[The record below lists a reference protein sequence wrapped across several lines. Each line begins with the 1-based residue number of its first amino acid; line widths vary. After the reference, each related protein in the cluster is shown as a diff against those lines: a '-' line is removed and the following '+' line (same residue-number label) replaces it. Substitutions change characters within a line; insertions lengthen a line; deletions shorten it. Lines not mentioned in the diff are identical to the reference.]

1 MAGEGRQL
9 FFRQGAHTTEVTGPV
24 GKVVLIAIVVE
35 QFAGTRHGVAL
46 RLKVIRVGRN
56 ASGDRRLEDVRVEE
70 VDSGCAR
77 VHRDTHA
84 GAGRVADGCLTM
96 RVVETHPTRGEAVD
110 VRSQCLRMPVEVL
123 DPVIEVVDGN
133 NEDVGRSGFSGR
145 GKDRK
150 KGEGK

>member
-1 MAGEGRQL
+1 
-9 FFRQGAHTTEVTGPV
+9 
-24 GKVVLIAIVVE
+24 
-35 QFAGTRHGVAL
+35 
-46 RLKVIRVGRN
+46 
-56 ASGDRRLEDVRVEE
+56 
-70 VDSGCAR
+70 
-77 VHRDTHA
+77 
-84 GAGRVADGCLTM
+84 M